1 MSADDALVAP
11 AGRGRGVITAL
22 DELLEAVGLPVEA
35 AGEEGGLARALAEMP
50 LKVPRE
56 LVGRMRRGD
65 ADDPILRQVLPHARE
80 AEAAPGF
87 VHDPLGEGRACR
99 PAGLLRKYRGR
110 ALLLATGECA
120 VHCRYCFR
128 RHLRPVERGPLA
140 AGCDRALAALAADPA
155 VDEVILSGGDPLTVG
170 DAELGPLVEAIARLP
185 HVRRL
190 RVHTRVPVVTPA
202 RVTDRLVGRLVGTR
216 LQPVVVIHCNHPA
229 ELDRSVGEA
238 LGRLRAA
245 GVTLLNQSV
254 LLAGVNDRLDTLARL
269 GRDLFDVGVL
279 PYYLHLLDRVQG
291 AAHFEV
297 PEAVAARLVKGLAG
311 ELPGYLVPRLVR
323 EVPGAPA
330 KVPIPASP

>member
-1 MSADDALVAP
+1 
-11 AGRGRGVITAL
+11 VITAL
-22 DELLEAVGLPVEA
+22 AELLQALDLPADATGDPSRLGEALRQ
-35 AGEEGGLARALAEMP
+35 LP

-56 LVGRMRRGD
+56 LVSRMRWGD
-65 ADDPILRQVLPHARE
+65 PDDPVLRQVLPHARE
-80 AEAAPGF
+80 VEPAPGF
-87 VHDPLGEGRACR
+87 VPDPLGEGRACR

-110 ALLLATGECA
+110 ALLLVTGECA

-128 RHLRPVERGPLA
+128 RHLRLAESSAAA
-140 AGCDRALAALAADPA
+140 AGWDPALAALAADHT
-155 VDEVILSGGDPLTVG
+155 VDEVVLSGGDPLTVG
-170 DAELGPLVEAIARLP
+170 DAELGGLVEAIARLP

-190 RVHTRVPVVTPA
+190 RLHTRAPVVTPA
-202 RVTDRLVGRLVGTR
+202 RVTDRLVGRLTGTR

-229 ELDRSVGEA
+229 ELDGSVGEA

-269 GRDLFDVGVL
+269 GRDLFELGVL

-297 PEAVAARLVKGLAG
+297 SDVAAARLVTHLAG

-323 EVPGAPA
+323 EVPGATA
-330 KVPIPASP
+330 KVPLPLHP